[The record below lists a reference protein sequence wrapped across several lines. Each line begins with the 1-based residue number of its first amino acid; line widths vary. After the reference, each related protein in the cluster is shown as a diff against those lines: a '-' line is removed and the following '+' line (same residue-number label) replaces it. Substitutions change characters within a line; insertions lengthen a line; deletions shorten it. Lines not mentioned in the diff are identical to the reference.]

1 MDHVIVPYVKNN
13 RQSPE
18 QKAMAVSHMFQ
29 AQHCLSV
36 LGKLADNNMQV
47 VFVPACCTA
56 KLQPLDLTVKKDFHQ
71 WHAEQVTAQLQS
83 MEDEGQIQ
91 TQKIST
97 IISIIKL
104 INTHWLIEA
113 IE

>member
-1 MDHVIVPYVKNN
+1 
-13 RQSPE
+13 
-18 QKAMAVSHMFQ
+18 MFQ

-36 LGKLADNNMQV
+36 LGKLADNNIQV

-56 KLQPLDLTVKKDFHQ
+56 KLQPLDLTVEKDFKNSLNHQFHQ

-91 TQKIST
+91 C
-97 IISIIKL
+97 
-104 INTHWLIEA
+104 
-113 IE
+113 